1 MIDLQGNPVLL
12 GNSRRAQNQIKHACR
27 RAAER
32 YGFDLTPDDYQKLR
46 ERLVAQFRD
55 QTGIVFLGGDK
66 DGSRF
71 AVWHGAEWIPLVYS
85 KKHKTIVTF
94 LPKQVLRDNKE
105 KLPW

>member
-1 MIDLQGNPVLL
+1 M
-12 GNSRRAQNQIKHACR
+12 
-27 RAAER
+27 
-32 YGFDLTPDDYQKLR
+32 
-46 ERLVAQFRD
+46 
-55 QTGIVFLGGDK
+55 GGDK